1 VSMFTE
7 HVAPAFGLGFALG
20 AAPGP
25 IQLLILGETAKRG
38 FSGGLRVMAGAN
50 GTLFAVMVALA
61 LGFSSFTPGDTA
73 LRVLRIGGGL
83 FLVWLGVQETRAL
96 ASEASAGV
104 SASPTGRGLGP
115 TARGVIGVVLNP
127 GAWVFFAT
135 TAASVV
141 ASASADGG
149 VATAL
154 LAATAMTVGV
164 SVSDTSFTLLG
175 SGGRRVF
182 GDRGLRWIR
191 IALAVVLAAIGVAFV
206 VGGIAA
212 GG

>member
-1 VSMFTE
+1 VSTFAD
-7 HVAPAFGLGFALG
+7 HVAPAFGLGLALG

-38 FSGGLRVMAGAN
+38 FSGGLRVMIGAN

-61 LGFSSFTPGDTA
+61 LGFSSFTAGEMA

-83 FLVWLGVQETRAL
+83 FLVWLAIQETRAL
-96 ASEASAGV
+96 SREASADAS
-104 SASPTGRGLGP
+104 SAPKGRGLGP
-115 TARGVIGVVLNP
+115 TARGVLGVVVNP

-149 VATAL
+149 IATAL

-164 SVSDTSFTLLG
+164 SASDTSFTLLG
-175 SGGRRVF
+175 SGGRRVL
-182 GDRGLRWIR
+182 GDRGLRRIR
-191 IALAVVLAAIGVAFV
+191 IVLTVGLAAIGVAFV
-206 VGGIAA
+206 VGGIA

>member
-1 VSMFTE
+1 MSTFAD

-38 FSGGLRVMAGAN
+38 FTGGLRVMAGAN

-61 LGFSSFTPGDTA
+61 LGFSSFTPGADA

-83 FLVWLGVQETRAL
+83 FLIWLGVQETRAL
-96 ASEASAGV
+96 SREASADAS
-104 SASPTGRGLGP
+104 SAPRGRGLGP
-115 TARGVIGVVLNP
+115 TGRGVVGVVLNP

-149 VATAL
+149 IATAL

-164 SVSDTSFTLLG
+164 SASDASFTLLG
-175 SGGRRVF
+175 SGGRRVL
-182 GDRGLRWIR
+182 GDRGLRRIR
-191 IALAVVLAAIGVAFV
+191 VALAIGLGAIGVAFV
-206 VGGIAA
+206 A
-212 GG
+212 GGVVAG

>member
-1 VSMFTE
+1 MSALAE

-61 LGFSSFTPGDTA
+61 LGFSSFTPGETA

-83 FLVWLGVQETRAL
+83 FLVWLGIQEARSL
-96 ASEASAGV
+96 SRKASTGAAPEAERS
-104 SASPTGRGLGP
+104 GLGP
-115 TARGVIGVVLNP
+115 AARGVLGVMLNP
-127 GAWVFFAT
+127 GAWIFFAT

-149 VATAL
+149 IATAL
-154 LAATAMTVGV
+154 LSATAMTVGV
-164 SVSDTSFTLLG
+164 SASDTSFTLLG
-175 SGGRRVF
+175 SAGRRLF
-182 GDRGLRWIR
+182 GDRGLRGIR
-191 IALAVVLAAIGVAFV
+191 IALAIGLAAIGAAFV